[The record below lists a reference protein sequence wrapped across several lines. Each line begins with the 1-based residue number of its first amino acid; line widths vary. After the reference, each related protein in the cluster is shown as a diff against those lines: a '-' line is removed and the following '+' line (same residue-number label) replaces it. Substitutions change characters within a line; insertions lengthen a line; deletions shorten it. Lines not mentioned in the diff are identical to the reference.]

1 MPQIPASSSKVL
13 ICIYNVVPNS
23 EWWSLSIIA
32 VASENSK
39 ISCTCHILSSLT
51 WVVWIMNFM
60 CPTAVYFWTKN
71 LFLETWR
78 FSHLG
83 VTSTGNWQ
91 HTECRESPKNV
102 SHTKK
107 LKSIF
112 VLVMNWTE
120 NNLQISHFM
129 LGLGR
134 TYIIINII
142 WILAKGQTAK
152 FVQHA
157 TKLSEIH
164 HRPPSCFFRKL
175 LSFK

>member
-1 MPQIPASSSKVL
+1 MHI
-13 ICIYNVVPNS
+13 VPNS

-71 LFLETWR
+71 LFLETWL
-78 FSHLG
+78 FSNLG
-83 VTSTGNWQ
+83 VTSNTSVPGTGSIQSAENL
-91 HTECRESPKNV
+91 PNV

-107 LKSIF
+107 LKSVF

-120 NNLQISHFM
+120 NNVQISHFM
-129 LGLGR
+129 LELGR
-134 TYIIINII
+134 TYITINII

-157 TKLSEIH
+157 SKRSEIH
-164 HRPPSCFFRKL
+164 QRPPSCFFRKL
-175 LSFK
+175 WSFK